1 MSSHQSL
8 IIKLFCL
15 VTLWGA
21 VGWLFASPTA
31 QFGVSYQAL
40 IDFFINEKWL
50 EPPTQW
56 PNSDSIEHPGPGR
69 DVMANSNVTF
79 LGVGRN
85 LGDGLPKVLKQI
97 ENLAARFQYSR
108 AIFVEGGSTDDTSLQ
123 LKNWVKS
130 SIVNRTVITM
140 PSNITYEKSGNFKGI
155 KLPREGRL
163 ADARNVGLKELYRL
177 EKTG

>member
-1 MSSHQSL
+1 MSSHRSL

-21 VGWLFASPTA
+21 VGWLFASPTS
-31 QFGVSYQAL
+31 VSYQAL
-40 IDFFINEKWL
+40 IDFLINEKWL
-50 EPPTQW
+50 EPPKQW
-56 PNSDSIEHPGPGR
+56 ANSDSLERSEPGR
-69 DVMANSNVTF
+69 LAMANSNVTF

-97 ENLAARFQYSR
+97 EDLANKFQYSR
-108 AIFVEGGSTDDTSLQ
+108 AVFVEGGSIDSTSNI
-123 LKNWVKS
+123 LKNWVKIS
-130 SIVNRTVITM
+130 SANRTVITM
-140 PSNITYEKSGNFKGI
+140 PNNITYEESGNFKGI

-163 ADARNVGLKELYRL
+163 SDARNVGLRELYRL